1 MKPRVNLIV
10 NLISPSRPIRGF
22 TLVELVVTIA
32 IMGIALLG
40 VAYSLQFSAQRS
52 ADPLWQSKTI
62 KLVQAYADEIL
73 TKRYDE
79 LTPVGGVPACTT
91 CSATLSTDGS
101 FSAETRG
108 AGVNTFDDVDD
119 YNGLDNKPPIDA
131 AGNIRS
137 EYANYQV
144 QVNVSYAGGD
154 FERSNHFAKKIEIT
168 VTPPGQQALVFSVYR
183 GNY

>member
-1 MKPRVNLIV
+1 MKTT
-10 NLISPSRPIRGF
+10 SPGLSTSGF

-32 IMGIALLG
+32 IMSIALLG

-62 KLVQAYADEIL
+62 KLVQAYLDEIL

-79 LTPVGGVPACTT
+79 LTPIGGVPACSL
-91 CSATLSTDGS
+91 CSSTLGTDGPVGT
-101 FSAETRG
+101 ETRG
-108 AGVNTFDDVDD
+108 GGANTFDDVDD
-119 YNGLDNKPPIDA
+119 YHTLNNKPPIDA
-131 AGNIRS
+131 AGNLRS

-144 QVNVSYAGGD
+144 EVNVSYAGSALGL
-154 FERSNHFAKKIEIT
+154 SNNHFAKKIEIT
-168 VTPPGQQALVFSVYR
+168 VTPPGQPPLVFSVYR